1 MLGLAAVPSVLQF
14 IGMMIMPESPRWLG
28 KMGDMKASRQVMGR
42 IYKKEYIL
50 DANEEL
56 EMEIENLRIET

>member
-1 MLGLAAVPSVLQF
+1 
-14 IGMMIMPESPRWLG
+14 MILMPESPRWLG